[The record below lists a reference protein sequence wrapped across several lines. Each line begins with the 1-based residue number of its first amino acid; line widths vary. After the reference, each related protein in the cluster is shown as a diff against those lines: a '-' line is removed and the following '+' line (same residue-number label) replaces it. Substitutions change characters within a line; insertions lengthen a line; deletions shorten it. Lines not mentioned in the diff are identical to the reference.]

1 MENEKKLGLLLL
13 LMLFIP
19 AFSFA
24 AATGDE
30 FITPFRSLLITWMQG
45 NVGITIAFLIMIVS
59 VIWGAA
65 GGGFPI
71 IGKGFILS
79 ILVGGI
85 LFFAQKAF
93 DIGIAFGSV
102 S

>member
-1 MENEKKLGLLLL
+1 MENKKKLGLLLL

-19 AFSFA
+19 VFSFA

-30 FITPFRSLLITWMQG
+30 FITPFMTLLITWMQG
-45 NVGITIAFLIMIVS
+45 NVGITIAFVIMIIS

-65 GGGFPI
+65 GGGFGI

-85 LFFAQKAF
+85 LFFAQQAF
-93 DIGIAFGSV
+93 NIGIAFGSV

>member
-1 MENEKKLGLLLL
+1 MENKKKLGLLLL

-19 AFSFA
+19 VFSFA

-30 FITPFRSLLITWMQG
+30 FITPFRTLLITWMQG
-45 NVGITIAFLIMIVS
+45 NVGITIAFVIMIIS

-65 GGGFPI
+65 GGGFGI

-85 LFFAQKAF
+85 LFFAQQAF

>member
-1 MENEKKLGLLLL
+1 MENKKKLGLLLL

-19 AFSFA
+19 VFSFA

-30 FITPFRSLLITWMQG
+30 FITPFRTLLITWMQG
-45 NVGITIAFLIMIVS
+45 NVGITIAFVIMIIS

-65 GGGFPI
+65 GGGFGI